1 MMEIKVDADLVN
13 KVVAEAIIKSALGQ
27 ELEKVINKQMKEAID
42 GYSSPVKTLI
52 SAHLT
57 SIIKEVLEKDYREKI
72 VAKVSSLLTSE
83 HIDTIV
89 NASVE
94 KAITMLK
101 DAGYR

>member
-42 GYSSPVKTLI
+42 GYGSPVKTLI

-89 NASVE
+89 NVSVE